1 MRERIRYYLSL
12 LDPHIAAG
20 YLRVP
25 RREAGDASQS
35 LRAAIDW
42 LCRAQDASGDGGVAR
57 SYSLAYNAFFGKRGW
72 APSYPETTGYI
83 IPTIF
88 DYARSCA
95 RSELFD
101 RAVRMADWE
110 CEVQM
115 PSGAVQGGTVN
126 EPASPA
132 VFNTGQVIFGW
143 VRAFSET
150 GTERYLQAAIRAG
163 DFLLSCQDADGA
175 WRRHLSKFASE
186 TMPSYTYNAR
196 TAWALFQL
204 AEVTGNPAYREAAV
218 GNIEFA
224 LGEQL
229 PNGWFRNNCLNDP
242 ERPLL
247 HTIAYTLEGV
257 LGVGVSLGNASYIS
271 AARTAA
277 DELLIRQRPDG
288 SFAGRFD
295 RRWRAAANYSCLT
308 GNAQMGI
315 VLGKLYQ
322 VTHDTRYLTGMRKAN
337 EYLRKVQWMGTGNP
351 DLEGG
356 ISGSFPL
363 HGQYGS
369 FQILN
374 WAVKF
379 FVDSMLLESAI
390 SEARTNSEYFMREPR
405 IQAGNNAHSS
415 PSDPS
420 R

>member
-12 LDPHIAAG
+12 LDARIAAG

-25 RREAGDASQS
+25 RRDAGHAPQS
-35 LRAAIDW
+35 LSAAIDW

-83 IPTIF
+83 IPTMF
-88 DYARSCA
+88 DYAQISA
-95 RSELFD
+95 RGELFD

-126 EPASPA
+126 EPPSPA

-143 VRAFSET
+143 VRAFKET
-150 GTERYLQAAIRAG
+150 GTERYLQSALKAG
-163 DFLLSCQDADGA
+163 DFLLTCQDTDGA
-175 WRRHLSKFASE
+175 WRKHLSRFASE
-186 TMPSYTYNAR
+186 NMPSYTYNAR
-196 TAWALFQL
+196 TAWALLQL
-204 AEVTGNPAYREAAV
+204 AEATGTKAYRDAAV
-218 GNIEFA
+218 RNIEFA
-224 LGEQL
+224 LREQL

-242 ERPLL
+242 DRPLL

-257 LGVGVSLGNASYIS
+257 VEAGISLSEATYIS
-271 AARTAA
+271 AVRRAA
-277 DELLIRQRPDG
+277 DELLARLRPDG
-288 SFAGRFD
+288 RLAGRFD
-295 RRWRAAANYSCLT
+295 RRWEAAANYSCLT

-315 VLGKLYQ
+315 VWGRLYQ
-322 VTHDTRYLTGMRKAN
+322 VTGDDRYLDGMVRTN
-337 EYLRKVQWMGTGNP
+337 EFLRKVQWMGTRNA
-351 DLEGG
+351 DLDGG

-363 HGQYGS
+363 HGQYGR

-379 FVDSMLLESAI
+379 FLDSMLLEASIAAGRHKSSNI
-390 SEARTNSEYFMREPR
+390 SRATPA
-405 IQAGNNAHSS
+405 AGKQ
-415 PSDPS
+415 
-420 R
+420 